1 MEFKACLPID
11 NRFWQSVPTVDVRNS
26 RNHLGCRKPSSQD
39 KLSMNSCFAV
49 FLPSIG
55 YYKTINQRIYIYI
68 TKLTESPAPGDGFSV
83 SSRNSLRNVCW
94 SFFKVPECAG
104 NFDTLMMRLKRT
116 SLCLIPIQSAD
127 GWKRIWLIGG
137 VESVFLSKLPMV
149 NLWSTRGPLEWFRGQ
164 FARPIQ

>member
-68 TKLTESPAPGDGFSV
+68 LQSWRNPRLLVMDFQFPRGILSEMFVEVFSGSWV
-83 SSRNSLRNVCW
+83 CRKFWHAYDEIETYKFVFNPHSIGRWMETYMIDRGGLKVFFCLNCPWSSLEHKG
-94 SFFKVPECAG
+94 SF
-104 NFDTLMMRLKRT
+104 R
-116 SLCLIPIQSAD
+116 
-127 GWKRIWLIGG
+127 
-137 VESVFLSKLPMV
+137 MV
-149 NLWSTRGPLEWFRGQ
+149 
-164 FARPIQ
+164 